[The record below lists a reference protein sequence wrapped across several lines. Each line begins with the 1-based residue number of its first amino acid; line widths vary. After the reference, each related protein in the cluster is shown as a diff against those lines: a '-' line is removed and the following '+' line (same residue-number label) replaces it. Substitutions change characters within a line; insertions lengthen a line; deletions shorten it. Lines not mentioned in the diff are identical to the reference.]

1 MKKEQLTKAIIA
13 LQNIS
18 IDFKIDYFFYM
29 AECFVRALIL
39 NKPDDLSKV
48 KSILDSDILKN
59 FRIKKSKEW
68 YLGDQKEV
76 VYMQLKK
83 KIEISIAEYEGF
95 QVNNFRV

>member
-1 MKKEQLTKAIIA
+1 MKKEQLTKAITA

-39 NKPDDLSKV
+39 NNPDDLSKV
-48 KSILDSDILKN
+48 KSILDSDILKK

-68 YLGDQKEV
+68 YLGDEKEV
-76 VYMQLKK
+76 VSLQLKK
-83 KIEISIAEYEGF
+83 KIEISIAEYEEF
-95 QVNNFRV
+95 QVNNF

>member
-1 MKKEQLTKAIIA
+1 MKKEQLTKAITA

-18 IDFKIDYFFYM
+18 IDFSIDYFFFM
-29 AECFVRALIL
+29 AECFVRAVIL
-39 NKPDDLSKV
+39 NNPDDLSKV

-76 VYMQLKK
+76 VYLQLKE
-83 KIEISIAEYEGF
+83 KIEISIADYEKF
-95 QVNNFRV
+95 LVNNYS